1 MMRIN
6 ALNAFVT
13 AFNSPDKAVEL
24 AAQFEDDP
32 EITATVI
39 ERRDG
44 KFVIELRNE
53 VGEFLGCL

>member
-1 MMRIN
+1 MRTIMQM
-6 ALNAFVT
+6 NAFVT
-13 AFNSPDKAVEL
+13 AFRNREKAEAM

-32 EITATVI
+32 EITAKVI
-39 ERRDG
+39 QRRDG